1 MNLGDQSRPEERPEV
16 KSGGHGQR
24 SSTSF
29 GRTVPLKTSLNGRQY
44 FLHYQHHA
52 TIGADCFIGINQICT
67 PRQTGARR
75 LDPPNA
81 LLIEGL
87 VIQERFKSALPL
99 L

>member
-1 MNLGDQSRPEERPEV
+1 MEDNTFYIINIMLQS
-16 KSGGHGQR
+16 
-24 SSTSF
+24 
-29 GRTVPLKTSLNGRQY
+29 
-44 FLHYQHHA
+44 
-52 TIGADCFIGINQICT
+52 GADCFIGINQICT